1 MRCPECG
8 LLNSDGLLLCAGCG
22 AALVRGSSAAAV
34 TATADGQSELALAE
48 ETMRRLR
55 RLRRYVPPVVVEG
68 ILHDREWLR
77 GERREVA
84 VLFAD
89 AVGFTS
95 LAASLD
101 AESVFELIND
111 LLGRL
116 VECVHRYDGMVDK
129 FTGDGLMAV
138 FGAPIAHENDA
149 ELALRAALDMQKAA
163 AEFEPIARA
172 RLGAPLQIRIG
183 IHSGLVVAG
192 IIGAEEQAAYTVI
205 GETVNVAARL
215 QALAR
220 PGYILVGPPIY
231 EQTRTLFEFQ
241 AMGAIQVKG
250 IDESL
255 SVYEVVGERP
265 RPLPARGIAGVSS
278 VFLGRDAELQQ
289 LRGFLEAFLE
299 DRRGRLVVIQ
309 GDAGVGKSRLVSEW
323 LSTVPPDQLTICYG
337 HASPYARGGGYDVF
351 RSLLQEARRT
361 WPPGLEWD
369 NQVSPSLRIFLWQ
382 VLGLLPP
389 EEMTTLR
396 HLEPERVK
404 QLTILALREWV
415 LSAARLRPVVFVL
428 EDFQWADDL
437 SRDAVQALV
446 PIIQE
451 APVLLCIVAR
461 PRPEMPLNLALPSQE
476 PSPAMPAHLQLELKP
491 LSPEDSRALLAHL
504 VGLDSVPDMFVN
516 VVQTYA
522 EGNPFYIEEFV
533 RMLIEKEALVL
544 QNGQWRLTSSLAL
557 QTLEIPT
564 TLRGLVM
571 ARVDRLPEDLQ
582 ALLRSAAVI
591 GTQFSARL
599 LEKVERRLHGHT
611 AVVPALERLC
621 HLGLLVECPQAGEQV
636 FAFRHIVTQ
645 EAIYRSLLRSQRPEL
660 HRVVA
665 ECIESLYA
673 DLTEHVEALALH
685 YDRAHV
691 RDRALYYT
699 LWAGNRARDRFAN
712 REAIEYYSR
721 ALQISQHLSGYAAE
735 RWQAAVGLGQVEQRI
750 GEYHEAVACY
760 QAALEEWEEA
770 PREARVQAM
779 LGLAQ
784 VWSRQGA
791 LPMAEDWLERALEQ
805 LGNAADAFPLLRAQ
819 IYSELG
825 WVSLCRG
832 DLDAAQEQLAQG
844 LVLVKDTEQYD
855 VLSTVLN
862 RLGAVHYSRGEW
874 EQAARYVEEALALC
888 RQLGDLVGYGR
899 SLNSLGSLKQS
910 AGDWSGALADYEQAV
925 ELHERVGEVEGLAL
939 ACANLGV
946 LYTVRGEWGK
956 AEETLLRS
964 LTTAQRLGRPHEL
977 AQAHVNLGRLYLLQ
991 GRRDDCACH
1000 LDAAIPLCREAGSQ
1014 ANPTLSE
1021 VYRLQS
1027 ILRLEQGQ
1035 TDLALEWAG
1044 RCRELLRRVTGG
1056 EDGESPCWGR
1066 YEQLMGR
1073 IAWATGNLAAARR
1086 HLERSAA
1093 IFDVNGAQYET
1104 GQTTYW
1110 SALLWLEQQQPE
1122 KAREELLA
1130 ARGIFERLGAAADL
1144 RLVEEQLARLT

>member
-8 LLNSDGLLLCAGCG
+8 LLNSDALLLCAGCG

-34 TATADGQSELALAE
+34 TATAESQSELALAQE
-48 ETMRRLR
+48 AMRRLR
-55 RLRRYVPPVVVEG
+55 RLRRYVPPVVAEG

-163 AEFEPIARA
+163 TEFEPIARA

-183 IHSGLVVAG
+183 IHSGPVVAG

-220 PGYILVGPPIY
+220 PGCILVGPQIY

-241 AMGAIQVKG
+241 ALGATQVKG
-250 IDESL
+250 IDEPL
-255 SVYEVVGERP
+255 SVYEVSGGRP
-265 RPLPARGIAGVSS
+265 RPLPMRGIAGVPG
-278 VFLGRDAELQQ
+278 VFLGRSAELQQ
-289 LRGFLEAFLE
+289 LRDLLEAFLE
-299 DRRGRLVVIQ
+299 DQRGRLVVIQ
-309 GDAGVGKSRLVSEW
+309 GETGIGKSRLVSEW
-323 LSTVPPDQLTICYG
+323 LSTVPPDRLAIYYG
-337 HASPYARGGGYDVF
+337 HASPYTGSGYDIF
-351 RSLLQEARRT
+351 RSLLQEARRV

-369 NQVSPSLRIFLWQ
+369 SGVPSPLRIFLWRI
-382 VLGLLPP
+382 LGLLPP
-389 EEMTTLR
+389 EEMATLR
-396 HLEPERVK
+396 HLEPERIK

-415 LSAARLRPVVFVL
+415 LSAARAQPLVLVL

-437 SRDAVQALV
+437 SRDAVQALAYTIHEV
-446 PIIQE
+446 
-451 APVLLCIVAR
+451 PVLLCIVAR
-461 PRPEMPLNLALPSQE
+461 PRPEMPLNLALPE
-476 PSPAMPAHLQLELKP
+476 PSPATPTYLQLELKP
-491 LSPEDSRALLAHL
+491 LSPEDSRELLGHL
-504 VGLDSVPDMFVN
+504 TGLDNVPDLLVN

-522 EGNPFYIEEFV
+522 EGNPFYIEELV
-533 RMLIEKEALVL
+533 RMLIEKEALIL
-544 QNGQWRLTSSLAL
+544 RDGQWHLTSPLAL
-557 QTLEIPT
+557 QTLEIPM
-564 TLRGLVM
+564 TLRGLMM

-582 ALLRSAAVI
+582 GVLRSAAVI

-611 AVVPALERLC
+611 AVIPAIERLC
-621 HLGLLVECPQAGEQV
+621 HLGLLVERPQAGEQIY
-636 FAFRHIVTQ
+636 AFRHPITQ
-645 EAIYRSLLRSQRPEL
+645 EAIYRGLLRSQRPEL

-665 ECIESLYA
+665 ECIESLYV
-673 DLTEHVEALALH
+673 DLTEHVEELALH

-750 GEYHEAVACY
+750 GEYHEAIACY

-770 PREARVQAM
+770 PLEARIQTM

-784 VWSRQGA
+784 VWNKQGA
-791 LPMAEDWLERALEQ
+791 LPRAKDWLERALAQ
-805 LGNAADAFPLLRAQ
+805 LGDAAARFPALCAQ

-825 WVSLCRG
+825 WISLCQD
-832 DLDAAQEQLAQG
+832 DLDVAQEQLMRA
-844 LVLVKDTEQYD
+844 LALIKNTEHYE
-855 VLSTVLN
+855 VLSSILN
-862 RLGAVHYSRGEW
+862 RLGTVHYRRGEW
-874 EQAARYVEEALALC
+874 EQASGYLEEALALC

-925 ELHERVGEVEGLAL
+925 ELHERIGEVEGVAL
-939 ACANLGV
+939 ASMNLGV
-946 LYTVRGEWGK
+946 LYTLRGEWAK

-977 AQAHVNLGRLYLLQ
+977 AQAHANLGRLYLLQ
-991 GRRDDCACH
+991 GRHDECPRH
-1000 LDAAIPLCREAGSQ
+1000 LYAAIPLCREAGSQ
-1014 ANPTLSE
+1014 ANLTLSE

-1035 TDLALEWAG
+1035 SDLALECAG
-1044 RCRELLRRVTGG
+1044 RCRELLRRITGG
-1056 EDGESPCWGR
+1056 EESESPLWGL

-1073 IAWATGNLAAARR
+1073 IAWATGNPTAARR
-1086 HLERSAA
+1086 HLARSAA
-1093 IFDVNGAQYET
+1093 IFNANGAEYESA
-1104 GQTTYW
+1104 QTAYW

-1122 KAREELLA
+1122 NARKELLA
-1130 ARGIFERLGAAADL
+1130 ARQVFERLGAVADL